1 MPAQAGRASKGA
13 RLRKEAGAL
22 LYIHAPVHLA
32 LGTSMS
38 PAILF
43 SVVLAYFL
51 ILLGVAWRT
60 SRHATNDSF
69 FIGNKD
75 SNWMLVAF
83 GMVGTTL
90 DRKSTRLNSSH
101 WE

>member
-1 MPAQAGRASKGA
+1 
-13 RLRKEAGAL
+13 
-22 LYIHAPVHLA
+22 
-32 LGTSMS
+32 MS

-43 SVVLAYFL
+43 AVVLAYFL

-83 GMVGTTL
+83 GMVGTT
-90 DRKSTRLNSSH
+90 
-101 WE
+101 